1 MFPYIIYREPPKPQ
15 LGQELLNVPMGAMI
29 RQMAFAIAEAQLQL
43 DSNSIQVAQMLGGL
57 KTITTTINGKEV
69 ITFQDS
75 RVFFGKEKQT
85 YKDAIEIHN
94 STNDIEL
101 KVRIRQGLGDNNW
114 EYDCVETPCT
124 KIEDLRTSNL
134 VTNDLYRIYS
144 IKPTPTTVAYY
155 TYKGL
160 VGTVKQFEKT
170 DENFVPIRRKGAI
183 ADNSSIYI
191 PSRVSMLEL
200 GFSPTF
206 YQFVDTIIEVKINIT
221 ITENKDDTDERKTT
235 SGSSFGGGIL
245 KLFGGPCI
253 TRTSQTNATH
263 SQKYS
268 YSAEG
273 SSLLRTKLVPIPPPA
288 ILEER
293 IRNLMAVAKEEEVK
307 NNTTP
312 PVVTPDT

>member
-1 MFPYIIYREPPKPQ
+1 MYPYLIYKEPPKPSI
-15 LGQELLNVPMGAMI
+15 GQELLNVPMGTMI
-29 RQMAFAIAEAQLQL
+29 QQMGFAIAEAQFKL

-57 KTITTTINGKEV
+57 KTITTTIDGKEV
-69 ITFQDS
+69 ISFQDS

-85 YKDAIEIHN
+85 YKDAIEIYN

-114 EYDCVETPCT
+114 EFDCVKTNCA
-124 KIEDLRTSNL
+124 NL
-134 VTNDLYRIYS
+134 DALSKSGDVTTDLYRVYS
-144 IKPTPTTVAYY
+144 INTTPVTYY
-155 TYKGL
+155 TYKGT
-160 VGTVKQFEKT
+160 VGNTKQFEKT
-170 DENFVPIRRKGAI
+170 DENNVPIKKKGAL

-221 ITENKDDTDERKTT
+221 ITENKDDTNESKTKSE
-235 SGSSFGGGIL
+235 SGFGGGL
-245 KLFGGPCI
+245 AKLFGGPCVA
-253 TRTSQTNATH
+253 RTSQTNATH

-293 IRNLMAVAKEEEVK
+293 IRNLMAVAKEEGVK
-307 NNTTP
+307 NNETP
-312 PVVTPDT
+312 APAPAS